1 MLKSLIVATRAGR
14 LAIAQTQTVI
24 AALRTIYPDVQIEI
38 KRITTAGDRDRRT
51 ALWQL
56 EDSGFFTSG
65 VEDVLL
71 SGKADFAV
79 HSFKDLPTGQPEA
92 LTIAAVLDRR
102 FPEDCLVAAKPTGN
116 LSNLPHAAKVGTSS
130 LRRAAQI
137 KYLRPDLQPVS
148 IRGNILTRLRHL
160 ETGKVDAVVLARAGL
175 ERIGLGERIS
185 FCFDPGLFLPAPAQ
199 GALAVQVRKDNSDSC
214 ALIAAIDDDKARV
227 TCFAERQVLVK
238 MQCGCHAPVGAFA
251 QYMGDAVTINAFIAD
266 VQGTVLIKRQLTGP
280 AAHAMTLADQI
291 AAELLDAG
299 GREILQSQNT

>member
-1 MLKSLIVATRAGR
+1 MIKSLTVATRAGR
-14 LAIAQTQTVI
+14 LAVAQTQTVI
-24 AALRTIYPDVQIEI
+24 TALKTIYPDIHIEI
-38 KRITTAGDRDRRT
+38 KKITTAGDRDKRT
-51 ALWQL
+51 ALWNL
-56 EDSGFFTSG
+56 KDSGFFTSG

-79 HSFKDLPTGQPEA
+79 HSFKDLPTAQPEA

-116 LSNLPHAAKVGTSS
+116 LSNLPHAARVGTSS

-148 IRGNILTRLRHL
+148 IRGNILTRLRHV
-160 ETGKVDAVVLARAGL
+160 ESGKVDAVVLARAGL

-185 FCFDPGLFLPAPAQ
+185 FCFDPGTFLPAPAQ
-199 GALAVQVRKDNSDSC
+199 GALAVQARKDDSDTCS
-214 ALIAAIDDDKARV
+214 LLAAIDDDKARI
-227 TCFAERQVLVK
+227 TSFAERQVLVK

-251 QYMGDAVTINAFIAD
+251 QTHGNAVTITAFIAD
-266 VQGTVLIKRQLTGP
+266 VQGTTMIRRQFTGP

-291 AAELLDAG
+291 AAELLDSG